1 MTRFG
6 SHDRMTARNAQ
17 AAPRRA
23 RAGGFSLIELMITI
37 AIAGVLTAVAA
48 PSMSR
53 MFKANRLQSEASS
66 FVGDLMM
73 ARTEAVKRG
82 QNMSVCVSSDG
93 ANCVAANTWHSGWIV
108 FVDTAGNCTASSSTP
123 VLRVRKTF
131 SGTDTFTA
139 SSSSKTCVTFNREGF
154 TSNLGTSQVAFTFH
168 TASTDDKATR
178 CVLVT
183 FGGSLSTVEKGST
196 CS

>member
-1 MTRFG
+1 MNRPSRPSRRT
-6 SHDRMTARNAQ
+6 SPP
-17 AAPRRA
+17 PRRTH
-23 RAGGFSLIELMITI
+23 GFSLIELMVVI
-37 AIAGVLTAVAA
+37 AIAAIVSSLAA
-48 PSMSR
+48 PSFSR
-53 MFKANRLQSEASS
+53 MLNANRIQTAASALQ
-66 FVGDLMM
+66 GDMSY

-82 QNMSVCVSSDG
+82 SWVSICPSTNQSTCDTTNAWQN
-93 ANCVAANTWHSGWIV
+93 GWIIFADATGNGV
-108 FVDTAGNCTASSSTP
+108 YGSGDTLLKVRAKLPGGNTVVASP
-123 VLRVRKTF
+123 APAINGVI
-131 SGTDTFTA
+131 
-139 SSSSKTCVTFNREGF
+139 FNREGF